1 MPGIGWSNFHGVG
14 RWQVGNGIEWQIGDA
29 LLVAGKLDKG
39 LELLGRKGE
48 EDQPK
53 ILDVSILLADAHLV
67 DGVLLQ
73 NVQVNGVGATDLE
86 L

>member
-14 RWQVGNGIEWQIGDA
+14 RWQVGDIERQIGDA
-29 LLVAGKLDKG
+29 LLVACKLDKG

-48 EDQPK
+48 QDQPK
-53 ILDVSILLADAHLV
+53 ILDVSILLADAHLI
-67 DGVLLQ
+67 DGGLLQ